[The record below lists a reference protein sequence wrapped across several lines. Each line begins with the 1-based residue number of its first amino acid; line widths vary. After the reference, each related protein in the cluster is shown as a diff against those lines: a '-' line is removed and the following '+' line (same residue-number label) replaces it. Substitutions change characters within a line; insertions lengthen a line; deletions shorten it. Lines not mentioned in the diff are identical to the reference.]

1 MRAPGFFLTKCVFGP
16 RILWELGRVVF
27 SSQQLWVQRSKCCSF
42 PEIGLTISFYINL
55 NPIQFYPIYVLFGFC
70 WPCHHFG
77 APRLKNSR
85 FFAVLFL
92 FKICWPCRHFRVRT
106 VENSRFFCFFNL
118 QSEPSRHFGCADL
131 QKLEVFCVFFR
142 PSILVCG
149 ECCIFLLE
157 NLKNSRFFAL
167 LLRF

>member
-55 NPIQFYPIYVLFGFC
+55 NPIQFYPIYVLSGFC

-85 FFAVLFL
+85 FFAVFLL
-92 FKICWPCRHFRVRT
+92 FKICWPCRHFRLRT
-106 VENSRFFCFFNL
+106 VENSLFFAF
-118 QSEPSRHFGCADL
+118 S
-131 QKLEVFCVFFR
+131 
-142 PSILVCG
+142 VCKVNPLG
-149 ECCIFLLE
+149 TLAALTF
-157 NLKNSRFFAL
+157 KNSRFFAFFFGP
-167 LLRF
+167 RSSFVGSVAFFFWKT

>member
-1 MRAPGFFLTKCVFGP
+1 MRAPGFFLTKCDFGP

-42 PEIGLTISFYINL
+42 PEIGLTLNPKPETISFYINL
-55 NPIQFYPIYVLFGFC
+55 NPIQFYPICVLSGFC
-70 WPCHHFG
+70 WSCRHFG

-85 FFAVLFL
+85 FFAGFLL

-149 ECCIFLLE
+149 ECCIFLW
-157 NLKNSRFFAL
+157 KT
-167 LLRF
+167 